1 MPRRLLAV
9 TITRTSNVN
18 KQMMLTA
25 NGAFDTR
32 INSGG
37 IYDGLNLKSIAD
49 MVDQPQSREK
59 SEASFII
66 PSTYREHD
74 GRSHDAQRENGE
86 YHMLA
91 IDVDEGSPALNT
103 LQAAVSKVTGD
114 AASLIYSSS
123 GATEANKKWRVL
135 IPLAEPVGG
144 GEYADMQLAMFD
156 MMRIEGIICDPALAR
171 TGQPI
176 YLPNVPASKRGD
188 DGEPLFYESVK
199 HRGSGYMQID
209 GSLVEANA
217 NFRRKNQE
225 IAERRAALERER
237 RQADRDAK
245 RSADDVDPVQEFNDR
260 HTIADLFDRYG
271 YAQHGN
277 SQSYS
282 SPMQTSGSHATKDFG
297 THWVSLSG
305 SDAAAGIGQSKN
317 GDITMAWGDA
327 FDLYCYFEH
336 QGDMTSAVRAYA
348 AELRPSPFEEVN
360 QQIPEPDTDDV
371 DDFDYIPDPEVK
383 IEPQEPSKQEW
394 PTPVSMFVESELPK
408 RQWIYGNQYIRGF
421 VTVTASAGGVG
432 KTSQSIVEALAIVTG
447 RQLLDEPIKERCSV
461 WLINLEDDLG
471 EMRLR
476 LAAAMKHY
484 NISHADI
491 SEGKHRLYMDAEDT
505 IAITLAIETREG
517 VVQNDQLL
525 HHMRDKVIERNVGL
539 VIADPFV
546 STHMVNE
553 NSNPHVQAVVAMMRK
568 LARQANVGFDLV
580 HHLRKGSGNE
590 DATIDS
596 VRGAGALIGAARA
609 ARVINKVS
617 KEDAMELGVPE
628 HQALGIFRV
637 DDGKN
642 NLTRP
647 AENAVYRRMASVQL
661 DNGENIGVVTPFTL
675 PDTWD
680 GMTTTVVNELLTL
693 IDKGIEGERYSIRPQ
708 DKNRWVG
715 TVITGFMFDKAEH
728 TKTSAMAAN
737 IIQEWMETDLLE
749 EVTYKSE
756 GQRKE
761 RKGVQSTG
769 RVGEIR

>member
-1 MPRRLLAV
+1 
-9 TITRTSNVN
+9 
-18 KQMMLTA
+18 
-25 NGAFDTR
+25 
-32 INSGG
+32 
-37 IYDGLNLKSIAD
+37 
-49 MVDQPQSREK
+49 
-59 SEASFII
+59 
-66 PSTYREHD
+66 
-74 GRSHDAQRENGE
+74 
-86 YHMLA
+86 
-91 IDVDEGSPALNT
+91 
-103 LQAAVSKVTGD
+103 
-114 AASLIYSSS
+114 
-123 GATEANKKWRVL
+123 
-135 IPLAEPVGG
+135 
-144 GEYADMQLAMFD
+144 
-156 MMRIEGIICDPALAR
+156 
-171 TGQPI
+171 
-176 YLPNVPASKRGD
+176 
-188 DGEPLFYESVK
+188 
-199 HRGSGYMQID
+199 
-209 GSLVEANA
+209 
-217 NFRRKNQE
+217 
-225 IAERRAALERER
+225 
-237 RQADRDAK
+237 
-245 RSADDVDPVQEFNDR
+245 
-260 HTIADLFDRYG
+260 
-271 YAQHGN
+271 
-277 SQSYS
+277 
-282 SPMQTSGSHATKDFG
+282 
-297 THWVSLSG
+297 
-305 SDAAAGIGQSKN
+305 
-317 GDITMAWGDA
+317 
-327 FDLYCYFEH
+327 
-336 QGDMTSAVRAYA
+336 
-348 AELRPSPFEEVN
+348 
-360 QQIPEPDTDDV
+360 
-371 DDFDYIPDPEVK
+371 
-383 IEPQEPSKQEW
+383 
-394 PTPVSMFVESELPK
+394 
-408 RQWIYGNQYIRGF
+408 
-421 VTVTASAGGVG
+421 
-432 KTSQSIVEALAIVTG
+432 LAIVTG